1 MRWIPGAGADPLW
14 SIAVIFKNL
23 SIYTAG
29 KGTSQ
34 KVLDDF
40 LGRHKFE
47 PCLPFQESS
56 AGFTTLFGLD
66 TRVFSANGCHLFCLK
81 VDEKVIPP
89 SAIKAE
95 FKLRKGEREGVL
107 GRKLSSAERE
117 EIRSESRKALCEVA
131 FCRPADLW
139 GYLDTKAGILVINT
153 TSAKSADGLSKVVKG
168 CMPDHEMLPLTP
180 SSDVREI
187 MTQWLKNGAASAPFQ
202 LGHKC
207 EITDGEGVIRYKDR
221 LLSDSKLQDYLQEGM
236 QAETL
241 SLILPDR
248 SAFVLTT
255 DFVIK
260 EFALDSEIIKNMR
273 GLGADPL
280 ENVSSELREMSDQ
293 IRYLIE
299 VCDEVF
305 TLNSKN

>member
-1 MRWIPGAGADPLW
+1 M
-14 SIAVIFKNL
+14 IFKNL

-29 KGTSQ
+29 KGISQ
-34 KVLDDF
+34 KTLDDF

-47 PCLPFQESS
+47 PCLPAQESS

-66 TRVFSANGCHLFCLK
+66 TRVFSVNGCHLFCLK

-95 FKLRKGEREGVL
+95 FKLRKGDREGLL
-107 GRKLSSAERE
+107 GRKLSPAERE
-117 EIRSESRKALCEVA
+117 EIREEARKALCEIA

-139 GYLDTKAGILVINT
+139 AYLDTKAGILVVNT

-180 SSDVREI
+180 IRDVKAM
-187 MTQWLKNGAASAPFQ
+187 MTKWLKSGAASAPFK

-221 LLSDSKLQDYLQEGM
+221 LLSDNKLQDYLQEGM

-241 SLILPDR
+241 SLVLPDR

-260 EFALDSEIIKNMR
+260 EFALDDEVIRSLR
-273 GLGADPL
+273 VLGADPL
-280 ENVSSELREMSDQ
+280 ENVSNELREMSDQ
-293 IRYLIE
+293 IRYLIG
-299 VCDEVF
+299 VF
-305 TLNSKN
+305 NDVFSLNSKI